1 MRVIEPR
8 HNQKRPSTKSKPKKR
23 PVRTLVVLVVLIMA
37 SFGLLAV
44 ADNYKQTALEKQKP
58 SQIASANTVQ
68 DLKKVASAQ
77 DVKFK
82 FFTSD
87 QFQRLY
93 ESLNFPNTQS
103 ITQVPT
109 ITGNEAAD
117 ARIQT
122 IAESRGYKLRSVP
135 VLPIVKTNEPRLQ
148 GDDLLQPK
156 AYSGWRVLKEMAQKD
171 NIPILQ
177 LNSGYR
183 SIESQRELFLGRLR
197 ANGGDTARIAAGQAD
212 NAVVNTL
219 LMTAPPGYSRH
230 HTGYTIDLLCD
241 DGTGQVF
248 EKTRCFQWISANN
261 YDKAKRAGWVPS
273 YPEGSPNQG
282 PEPESWEYV
291 WVGLNQVTE

>member
-1 MRVIEPR
+1 MA
-8 HNQKRPSTKSKPKKR
+8 RPSTKTKPKKR
-23 PVRTLVVLVVLIMA
+23 PVRTVAALVVLIMA
-37 SFGLLAV
+37 SFGLLSV
-44 ADNYKQTALEKQKP
+44 ANNYRQTAQKQAEP
-58 SQIASANTVQ
+58 SRVASANTVQ
-68 DLKKVASAQ
+68 DLQKVASAQ

-82 FFTSD
+82 FFTGD

-93 ESLNFPNTQS
+93 ESLNFPNTQL
-103 ITQVPT
+103 IAQPPT
-109 ITGNEAAD
+109 ITGNEVAD
-117 ARIQT
+117 ARIKT

-156 AYSGWRVLKEMAQKD
+156 AFSGWRVLKEMAQKD
-171 NIPILQ
+171 SIPLG

-183 SIESQRELFLGRLR
+183 SIDYQKELFLSRLR

-212 NAVVNTL
+212 NAVVATL

-230 HTGYTIDLLCD
+230 HTGYTIDLIC
-241 DGTGQVF
+241 GEIAGQAF
-248 EKTRCFQWISANN
+248 EKTSCYQWLSANN

-273 YPEGSPNQG
+273 YPDGTPNQG
-282 PEPESWEYV
+282 PEPEPWEYV

>member
-1 MRVIEPR
+1 MHVIEPHR
-8 HNQKRPSTKSKPKKR
+8 NLKRPTTKKKPKKR
-23 PVRTLVVLVVLIMA
+23 PLRTVAVLIVLIMA
-37 SFGLLAV
+37 SFGFLMLA
-44 ADNYKQTALEKQKP
+44 NGYQQTAQQQKKP
-58 SQIASANTVQ
+58 SQVSSATSVQ
-68 DLKKVASAQ
+68 QLEKVASAR

-82 FFTSD
+82 FFTGD

-103 ITQVPT
+103 ITQAPT
-109 ITGNEAAD
+109 ITGNKAAD
-117 ARIQT
+117 ARIMT
-122 IAESRGYKLRSVP
+122 IAVSRGYGLRSVP

-156 AYSGWRVLKEMAQKD
+156 AYSGWLVLKDMAKKD
-171 NIPILQ
+171 GVPLA

-183 SIESQRELFLGRLR
+183 SMENQRELFLARLR
-197 ANGGDTARIAAGQAD
+197 ANGGDAARIAAGQAD
-212 NAVVNTL
+212 NAVVQTL

-230 HTGYTIDLLCD
+230 HTGYTIDLLCE
-241 DGTGQVF
+241 GASQAF
-248 EKTRCFQWISANN
+248 EKTACFTWISANN

-273 YPEGSPNQG
+273 YPEGAPSQG